1 MTLKNNIQNFLQKH
15 ISPHSQ
21 KRTIHMFHTF
31 ILINVK
37 NQFTLNQDQA
47 KPHISQSKII

>member
-1 MTLKNNIQNFLQKH
+1 MTYKEQHSKLPQKH
-15 ISPHSQ
+15 ISPHLQ

-31 ILINVK
+31 ILLNVK

-47 KPHISQSKII
+47 KPYVFQSKII